1 MISLNEFRIHFN
13 EDVQFD
19 REEVKEL
26 ALDQEAEE
34 EIEKMFREL
43 DEDKSGHIDIGELHR
58 GFKKIGINLSRA
70 EVERTFKQIDTS
82 GDGFIQ
88 MEEFKVMMYDKI

>member
-1 MISLNEFRIHFN
+1 
-13 EDVQFD
+13 
-19 REEVKEL
+19 VKEL

-70 EVERTFKQIDTS
+70 EVERTFK
-82 GDGFIQ
+82 
-88 MEEFKVMMYDKI
+88 